1 MDNFTQ
7 RLKKQFR
14 NKKVLVVGLGL
25 QGGGVGVV
33 EFFVR
38 MGATV
43 RATDLKTEGKLK
55 ESVQKLKKYSVELT
69 LGGHKQEDF
78 LWADVIFKGPS
89 VPWDMP
95 HIIEAQKK
103 GILVEME
110 TSFFAAYCPCPII
123 GVTGTRGKST
133 TASMI
138 YDVLQKAGKKT
149 YLAGNVAGVSTIS
162 LLEHITKDAWV
173 VLELSSWQ
181 LSGFHRR
188 KISPHIAV
196 FTNFYPDHLN
206 YYKNLDDYLYD
217 KTAIFAY
224 QKESDTLI
232 VHESVRKYINTA
244 GKVIFYIKNTYP
256 NKLTYL
262 SGDHNYENASGALL
276 ATVSAGVDRKNA
288 IATISNFH
296 GLPFRLQKI
305 ATIHGVDV
313 YNDTTSTTPI
323 ACEKAIDTFKKKR
336 IILLLGGN
344 SKKLSLD
351 SLVKKINTDVYK
363 IILLKG
369 TFTDE
374 IMQFLDKGKI
384 QDSTIYADLK
394 QAVHVAFEGV
404 KQGDIILFSPA
415 ATSFAHFKNEFH
427 RGEEFN
433 KAVQTYVT
441 KKKDA

>member
-1 MDNFTQ
+1 MQ
-7 RLKKQFR
+7 EQLEKQFKG
-14 NKKVLVVGLGL
+14 KKALVVGLGL
-25 QGGGVGVV
+25 QGGGVGMV

-38 MGATV
+38 LGATV
-43 RATDLKTEGKLK
+43 RATDLKSEDALQ
-55 ESVQKLKKYSVELT
+55 ESVQRLKKYSAELT

-95 HIIEAQKK
+95 HIVEAQKK
-103 GILVEME
+103 GIPVEME
-110 TSFFAAYCPCPII
+110 ASFFATYCPAPII

-138 YDVLQKAGKKT
+138 YETLKNAGKKT

-162 LLEHITKDAWV
+162 LLEYITKDDWV

-188 KISPHIAV
+188 TISPHIAV

-206 YYKNLDDYLYD
+206 YYKNLDEYLYD
-217 KTAIFAY
+217 KTAIFCF

-232 VHESVRKYINTA
+232 AHESVRKYIKTA
-244 GKVIFYIKNTYP
+244 AKVTSYTKNTYT
-256 NKLTYL
+256 NKLKYL

-276 ATVSAGVDRKNA
+276 AAVSAGIDRKNA
-288 IATISNFH
+288 IVTISDFH

-305 ATIHGVDV
+305 ASIDGVDV

-323 ACEKAIDTFKKKR
+323 ACEKAIDTLKKKR

-344 SKKLSLD
+344 SKKLSPD
-351 SLVKKINTDVYK
+351 NLVKKINTDVYK
-363 IILLKG
+363 IVLLKG

-374 IMQFLDKGKI
+374 ITPFLDKSKI
-384 QDSTIYADLK
+384 KDDTIYANLG
-394 QAVHVAFEGV
+394 QAVHTAFEGI
-404 KQGDIILFSPA
+404 KQGDVILFSPA

-433 KAVQTYVT
+433 KAVQTYAT